1 MTLLRN
7 IGLLATC
14 RPGGG
19 PEALH
24 PVRDAVVAWEDG
36 EIAWVGPESDLPG
49 RLRGNEAE
57 EIDAG
62 GRLVVPGLVDC
73 HTHLAFGGWRA
84 DEFQARVRGAS
95 YREIAEHGGG
105 ILSTVRSTREASE
118 DELVERCR
126 GFLAR
131 MRRLGV
137 TTVEAKSGYGLD
149 RETELRLLRVYRRL
163 REGADAV
170 PETVVP
176 TFLGAHAVPP
186 EFEDDRRG
194 YLDLITEELIP
205 EVADGGLASACDVF
219 VEEGAFSVPEAR
231 SVLAAARENG
241 LEIRL
246 HADQLSA
253 GGGAELAAEMDARS
267 ADHLEHA
274 SEEGVEA
281 MADAGVVGVDLP
293 LASLY
298 LDGPPLDVRRLLD
311 RGVRVAVATDFNP
324 GTAPSYHL
332 PLAMTLACTRSRLP
346 PAAAVKGA
354 TLQAARA
361 AGVEERVGS
370 VEPGKRADLAVID
383 APDPVSWLYHHRPNG
398 CVLTVTGGR
407 VTWRADEKTTPA
419 TTGGTR

>member
-1 MTLLRN
+1 MTVLRN

-19 PEALH
+19 PEELH
-24 PVRDAVVAWEDG
+24 PVRGAAVAWEG
-36 EIAWVGPESDLPG
+36 EEISWVGPESELPD
-49 RLRGNEAE
+49 RSRGDGVR

-84 DEFQARVRGAS
+84 EEFEARVRGAS
-95 YREIAEHGGG
+95 YREIAREGGG
-105 ILSTVRSTREASE
+105 ILSTVRSTREAAE
-118 DELVERCR
+118 DGLVERCR

-149 RETELRLLRVYRRL
+149 RETELRLLSVYRRL
-163 REGADAV
+163 REGPDAV
-170 PETVVP
+170 PETVIP

-186 EFEDDRRG
+186 EFEEDRAG
-194 YLDLITEELIP
+194 YLDLLTEELIP
-205 EVADGGLASACDVF
+205 EVARTGLATACDVF
-219 VEEGAFSVPEAR
+219 VEEGAFSVAEAR
-231 SVLAAARENG
+231 AVLEAAREHG
-241 LEIRL
+241 LDRRL

-253 GGGAELAAEMDARS
+253 GGGAELAAEVGARS

-274 SEEGVEA
+274 S
-281 MADAGVVGVDLP
+281 DAGVQAMAEAGVVAVDLP

-298 LDGPPLDVRRLLD
+298 LDGPPMDARRFLD
-311 RGVRVAVATDFNP
+311 RGAAVAVATDFNP

-346 PAAAVKGA
+346 PAAALKGA
-354 TLQAARA
+354 TLHAARA
-361 AGVEERVGS
+361 AGVEERAGS

-383 APDPVSWLYHHRPNG
+383 APNPVSWLYHHRPNA
-398 CVLTVTGGR
+398 CVLTVTGGC
-407 VTWRADEKTTPA
+407 VTWRDDGERTTA
-419 TTGGTR
+419 TGGDR

>member
-1 MTLLRN
+1 VTVLRN

-19 PEALH
+19 PEELH
-24 PVRDAVVAWEDG
+24 SERGAAVAWEDG
-36 EIAWVGPESDLPG
+36 EIAFAGPEEDLPG
-49 RLRGNEAE
+49 RFRGDGVREM
-57 EIDAG
+57 DAG

-84 DEFQARVRGAS
+84 EEFEDRVRGAS
-95 YREIAEHGGG
+95 YREIAREGGG
-105 ILSTVRSTREASE
+105 ILSTVRSTREAAG

-163 REGADAV
+163 REGPDAV

-186 EFEDDRRG
+186 EFETDRAG
-194 YLDLITEELIP
+194 YLDLLTDELIP
-205 EVADGGLASACDVF
+205 EVARRRLATACDVF
-219 VEEGAFSVPEAR
+219 VEEGAFSVAEAR
-231 SVLAAARENG
+231 AVLEAAREHG
-241 LEIRL
+241 LDRRL

-253 GGGAELAAEMDARS
+253 GGGAELAAEMGARS

-274 SEEGVEA
+274 SDAGVEA
-281 MADAGVVGVDLP
+281 MADAGVVAVDLP

-298 LDGPPLDVRRLLD
+298 LDGPPMDARRFLE
-311 RGVRVAVATDFNP
+311 RGADVAVATDFNP

-346 PAAAVKGA
+346 PAAALKGA
-354 TLQAARA
+354 TLHAARA
-361 AGVEERVGS
+361 AGVEQRVGS

-383 APDPVSWLYHHRPNG
+383 APDPVSWLYHHRPNA

-407 VTWRADEKTTPA
+407 VTWRADGERTPA
-419 TTGGTR
+419 TGGAR